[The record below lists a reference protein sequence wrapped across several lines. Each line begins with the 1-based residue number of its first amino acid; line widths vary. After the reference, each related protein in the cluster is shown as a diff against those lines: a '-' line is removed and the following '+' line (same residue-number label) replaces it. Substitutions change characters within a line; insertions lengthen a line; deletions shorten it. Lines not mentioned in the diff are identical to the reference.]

1 MMTHSSEIAIEAS
14 YLYCFAISLLIKG
27 ETSGDAFIKTKA
39 EVESPTIKEWFI
51 EIESPKKTDL
61 TPA

>member
-14 YLYCFAISLLIKG
+14 YLYCFAISLLIRG
-27 ETSGDAFIKTKA
+27 ESSSDAFNKTRA
-39 EVESPTIKEWFI
+39 EVESPTIKEWFN